1 MDPRAKKM
9 IIAVAVVILLA
20 VVITAIVV
28 PLRCHKDCL
37 TNPNNDEY
45 HKELALFKSLSPD
58 KQIEYLNM
66 SKDDKIAVYW
76 RNAGNH

>member
-1 MDPRAKKM
+1 MDPRMKKAM
-9 IIAVAVVILLA
+9 IAVAVVILLA

-28 PLRCHKDCL
+28 PLRHHKDGL

-45 HKELALFKSLSPD
+45 HKELALFKSLSPE

-66 SKDDKIAVYW
+66 SKEDKIAVYW
-76 RNAGNH
+76 RDADKH